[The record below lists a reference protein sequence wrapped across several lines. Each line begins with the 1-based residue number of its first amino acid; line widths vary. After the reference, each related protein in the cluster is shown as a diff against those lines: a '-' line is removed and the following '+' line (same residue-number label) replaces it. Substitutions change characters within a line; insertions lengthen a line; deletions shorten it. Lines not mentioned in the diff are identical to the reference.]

1 MKVLITGSNGYIG
14 KHLYK
19 MLSETR
25 PDIEIYRLDY
35 NDPAWNQSIDIRNG
49 NEIHKRF
56 FNVFFDAVI
65 HLAAL
70 VRVGESVQKP
80 KEYIET
86 NVNGTINVLENLEYK
101 NFIFASTGAASN
113 PTSSYAYTKLMAEHI
128 IKEYMG
134 ERDYTIFRFY
144 NVIGSGGYPATNPDG
159 LFYNLTSAIQTR
171 HFSIYG
177 TDYPTKDGT
186 AIREYV
192 HVNDICRALIKAID
206 KPSMSIENL
215 AYGDTRTVQEIID
228 IFKKVNGVDFK
239 VNYSPRRNGDLIEN
253 YLKNPST
260 YMERNYTYEEMLKI

>member
-19 MLSETR
+19 MLTETR
-25 PDIEIYRLDY
+25 PDIDIWRLDY
-35 NDPAWNQSIDIRNG
+35 ADPVWTNSIDIRNP
-49 NEIHKRF
+49 NALYKSF
-56 FNVFFDAVI
+56 FGIKFGAVI

-70 VRVGESVQKP
+70 IRVGESVQKP
-80 KEYIET
+80 SEYCKT
-86 NVNGTINVLENLEYK
+86 NVNGTINLLENLEYK
-101 NFIFASTGAASN
+101 NFIFASTGAADN
-113 PTSSYAYTKLMAEHI
+113 PTSPYGYSKLMAEHI
-128 IKEYMG
+128 IREYMG

-159 LFYNLTSAIQTR
+159 LFYNLTNAIQTR
-171 HFSIYG
+171 DFTLNG
-177 TDYPTKDGT
+177 TDYRTKDGT
-186 AIREYV
+186 AVREYV

-239 VNYSPRRNGDLIEN
+239 VSHSPRRPGDAVEN